1 MDLGNLK
8 YMVFPL
14 YFAMLYLTSYNQY
27 QYITMPL
34 IAFMNILI
42 ILSVLFGT
50 TEPSNA
56 VILLMNIALFGL
68 AFYIFA
74 NSTITWL
81 ITAAIIGATAIG
93 TNAPNMVFNKNISII
108 SMLILS
114 IAIIMGAISTSNV
127 QVQSSKTESKPLPMP
142 RSYQTKFNEIKGAM
156 LSCLIITLAVVGLN
170 NSFVSAIEMKPT
182 PDTATSSIL
191 DNAYSIFK
199 LPISLALTLLTMV
212 KSIFMFVFNIIG
224 TGAKWIAYG
233 LNYIL
238 SLTVGRFVSMPDTSS
253 IGSTILQYITSFF
266 DTIVRFVLSLLS
278 IVLGTIST
286 VFQLI
291 TRSSSDKPD
300 TPDTQQPKTLSQ
312 LLTLAAVAGL
322 SSINLKIAISQF
334 YNGFELLR
342 IPSLLVHK

>member
-191 DNAYSIFK
+191 DNAYS
-199 LPISLALTLLTMV
+199 S
-212 KSIFMFVFNIIG
+212 
-224 TGAKWIAYG
+224 
-233 LNYIL
+233 
-238 SLTVGRFVSMPDTSS
+238 
-253 IGSTILQYITSFF
+253 
-266 DTIVRFVLSLLS
+266 
-278 IVLGTIST
+278 
-286 VFQLI
+286 FQL
-291 TRSSSDKPD
+291 
-300 TPDTQQPKTLSQ
+300 
-312 LLTLAAVAGL
+312 A
-322 SSINLKIAISQF
+322 
-334 YNGFELLR
+334 
-342 IPSLLVHK
+342 